1 MQNKHNP
8 RRRCPLLAAA
18 LALAFTVGAA
28 RADVTL
34 QRISAA
40 ASDPWAKRFADGALG
55 ASTSLAPGDEVVPV
69 DFGSDNFIAQS
80 FLGNDA
86 YLRGVA
92 FYGGG
97 LNSAPLDY
105 TVTLLDYGPRPPV
118 MTLSDFNPAA
128 PATVLVVGT
137 FKLAA
142 ESTAQ
147 LYLAFEGPDSV
158 FLRKSHAYVVMIAST
173 RDSNARFYRAVGDD
187 YHLNGTAAIGPA
199 RLNPNSFSTKGSRD
213 LLFAVYTAT
222 FDR

>member
-1 MQNKHNP
+1 MTV
-8 RRRCPLLAAA
+8 LT
-18 LALAFTVGAA
+18 LAFSAGAVH
-28 RADVTL
+28 ADITL
-34 QRISAA
+34 QRKTAT
-40 ASDPWAKRFADGALG
+40 ASDPWAKRFADGTLG
-55 ASTSLAPGDEVVPV
+55 ASTSLAPGDEFVPV

-118 MTLSDFNPAA
+118 MTLSDFNPATA
-128 PATVLVVGT
+128 ATVLVVGT

-142 ESTAQ
+142 ESTSQ

-158 FLRKSHAYVVMIAST
+158 FLRKNHAYVVMVAST

-187 YHLNGTAAIGPA
+187 YHLNGTGAIGPA

-213 LLFAVYTAT
+213 LLFAIYTAT